1 MNIDQEY
8 MHVAIKLAKKA
19 EGRTSPN
26 PLVGAIVVNGSH
38 IVGRGYHK
46 KAGLAHAEVN
56 AIKEAGRQARNATL
70 YVTLE
75 PCDHFGR
82 TPPCTD
88 AIVNSRVKRVVIGMI
103 DPNPLNNGRGIK
115 RLVAHGISVISGVL
129 EKEARSINEP
139 YIKFITRKLPYVTV
153 KAAESIDGK
162 IATRLGDSKWIT
174 SEDSRRYVHELRA
187 RVDAVMVGV
196 NTVIKDDPLL
206 TSRIRGAKQPL
217 RVVVDT
223 HLKTPLS
230 ARIFLDIKRSPVLI
244 AAIKRSPRIK
254 KYEAKG
260 AEVLIIKERL
270 GKVDL
275 ASLMKI
281 LAGRDISHVLVEGG
295 GELNAAMIE
304 SRLADKVLFFI
315 APRIIG
321 GKDAITAVEGRGA
334 GHVSEATI
342 LKNIK
347 VKRFSEDI
355 LIEGEVR

>member
-8 MHVAIKLAKKA
+8 MHIAIKLAKKA

-26 PLVGAIVVNGSH
+26 PIVGALVVNGSQ

-56 AIKEAGRQARNATL
+56 ALKEAGRQARNATL

-88 AIVNSRVKRVVIGMI
+88 AIVNSRIRRVVIGMT

-115 RLVAHGISVISGVL
+115 RLAAHGISVVSGVL

-174 SEDSRRYVHELRA
+174 SDDSRRYVHELRS

-196 NTVIKDDPLL
+196 NTVLRDDPLL

-217 RVVVDT
+217 RIVVDS
-223 HLKTPLS
+223 HLKTPLN
-230 ARIFLDIKRSPVLI
+230 AKLFANIRRSPLLI
-244 AAIKRSPRIK
+244 VAIERSPRIK
-254 KYEAKG
+254 KYESKG
-260 AEVLIIKERL
+260 AEILIVKEKR

-275 ASLMKI
+275 ARLMKS
-281 LAGRDISHVLVEGG
+281 LAVRGISHILVEGG
-295 GELNAAMIE
+295 GELNAAMID
-304 SRLADKVLFFI
+304 SGLADKVLFFI
-315 APRIIG
+315 APMIIG

-334 GHVSEATI
+334 AHISEALA
-342 LKNIK
+342 LKNVK